1 MLLSARAAIGGI
13 ELTTTTAGSEQSTA
27 PHLYSVVIRPHRSM
41 SPRALV
47 AVVICFAVLS
57 LTIALSFFSMGL
69 WLVLP
74 FAGLEILA
82 VGVVIGLSIRA
93 GNNYE
98 SIVVDETQVS
108 VTIYQGGHKKE
119 YRFQRYWARVRL
131 APQTSRLRTRRLWLG
146 SHGKFVEL
154 GRDMTELAREQLA
167 VQLKKAIRHGL

>member
-1 MLLSARAAIGGI
+1 
-13 ELTTTTAGSEQSTA
+13 
-27 PHLYSVVIRPHRSM
+27 
-41 SPRALV
+41 
-47 AVVICFAVLS
+47 
-57 LTIALSFFSMGL
+57 MGL

-154 GRDMTELAREQLA
+154 GRDMTEPAREQLA

>member
-1 MLLSARAAIGGI
+1 
-13 ELTTTTAGSEQSTA
+13 
-27 PHLYSVVIRPHRSM
+27 M

-108 VTIYQGGHKKE
+108 VTIYHGGHKKE